1 MNGTILWFRYEEERK
16 EIVLMGK
23 IIMMQYRP
31 KYFWENIDFFPQ
43 EGQTY
48 GLQGETNKS
57 FCVFMPELQCGHLF
71 MIYLY
76 FFDLMCGLPIA
87 IVSFLAE
94 ESELHN
100 RTIMRVIMLYLI

>member
-1 MNGTILWFRYEEERK
+1 MLWFRYERDRE

-23 IIMMQYRP
+23 IIMMPYRP
-31 KYFWENIDFFPQ
+31 EYLWENIDFPPQ

-57 FCVFMPELQCGHLF
+57 FCVFMSELQCGHLF

-76 FFDLMCGLPIA
+76 FFDLMYGLLIA

-94 ESELHN
+94 ESE
-100 RTIMRVIMLYLI
+100 